1 MRILITGSHGV
12 LGTALKRELRNRSH
26 QVFGCDLKHSDDP
39 QEIRAD
45 VSDYTELTGAF
56 LFSSKG
62 VEYPEI
68 VFHLA
73 GEFGRKNGD
82 KYPRSLWSTNCL
94 GTRNVIQLCLNFGS
108 RLVFAS
114 SSEAYG
120 NLADYHNL
128 DESLLVSHVP
138 HFHNE
143 YALTKWVGE
152 KQIEIARER
161 DGLKAVSLRFF
172 NVYGEEPYSEYRS
185 VVCRFIYRLLHRQP
199 ITVHK
204 GSRDFLYI
212 TDWAHTVANVADR
225 FDDLREPAYN
235 IGGAASTFIPDLA
248 TIIAIQCGF
257 PLCEVPG
264 KLIAFADAEPGNVA
278 VKVPEIKLA
287 QRDLGHD
294 PQVSLDRGI
303 ALTVA
308 WMRQRYNI
316 PAPASALSIS
326 SSV

>member
-1 MRILITGSHGV
+1 MKILITGSQGV
-12 LGTALKRELRNRSH
+12 LGSVLKRELRNRGH
-26 QVFGCDLKHSDDP
+26 QVFGCDLTHSADP

-45 VSDYTELTGAF
+45 VSEYSELAAAF
-56 LFSSKG
+56 IFSS
-62 VEYPEI
+62 PEL

-73 GEFGRKNGD
+73 GEFGRKNSERH
-82 KYPRSLWSTNCL
+82 PHALWTTNCF
-94 GTRNVIQLCLNFGS
+94 GTRNVIQLCLNYGA
-108 RLVFAS
+108 RIVFAS

-128 DESLLVSHVP
+128 DESLLTSHVP

-152 KQIEIARER
+152 KQIEIAREC

-199 ITVHK
+199 ITVYK
-204 GSRDFLYI
+204 GSRDLLYI
-212 TDWAHTVANVADR
+212 SDWAQTVANVAGR

-235 IGGAASTFIPDLA
+235 IGGAVSTFIPDLA
-248 TIIAIQCGF
+248 TIVALQCGF
-257 PLCEVPG
+257 PACEIPG
-264 KLIAFADAEPGNVA
+264 KLITFADAEPGNVA

-294 PQVSLDRGI
+294 PKVDLECGI
-303 ALTVA
+303 AMTIA
-308 WMRQRYNI
+308 WMRQKYDI
-316 PAPASALSIS
+316 PALSIS
-326 SSV
+326 SSI